1 MAYHEG
7 IKISGLHSYY
17 DFGLNINSRKIDL
30 PPKNSIR
37 KTVPFMNG
45 YHDFSMI
52 NGAISWGARTIAY
65 TFDIVGATVEEM
77 DAKRTEVVNW
87 LCNQHDVD
95 IYDDT
100 IPDYHFHGSY
110 DTNSQSEDGEKSE
123 LTVNFVCYPFMIEN
137 EARVV
142 YTNGADA
149 TFVVNNI
156 GQAVRPII
164 ETAQSCSVKIR
175 DAIQSVIDGETRL
188 SLVLPTGETEVQI
201 IKDNEIEYPYSETTH
216 TENGITFM
224 VNDDGTIVADG
235 TATGIAWFYVQGS
248 GKRFLPPVGY
258 HLLSGS
264 PAGGAEGGYRMLAS
278 IVDEDGTIA
287 YSYDNG
293 DGAVFEIKDSTAY
306 ITIAIR
312 VLEGYTVNNLVFSP
326 ALYGETKLKWH
337 MEVL

>member
-7 IKISGLHSYY
+7 IAISGLHSYY

-37 KTVPFMNG
+37 KTIPFMNG
-45 YHDFSMI
+45 YYDFTKI
-52 NGAISWGARTIAY
+52 NGGISWGARTISY

-137 EARVV
+137 EPRIV
-142 YTNGADA
+142 YINGEDV
-149 TFVVNNI
+149 TVTLKNG
-156 GQAVRPII
+156 GQPVKPII
-164 ETAQSCSVKIR
+164 ETEQACVVTIGNMM
-175 DAIQSVIDGETRL
+175 QSVSAGETQIAV
-188 SLVLPTGETEVQI
+188 VLP
-201 IKDNEIEYPYSETTH
+201 S
-216 TENGITFM
+216 
-224 VNDDGTIVADG
+224 
-235 TATGIAWFYVQGS
+235 
-248 GKRFLPPVGY
+248 
-258 HLLSGS
+258 
-264 PAGGAEGGYRMLAS
+264 
-278 IVDEDGTIA
+278 
-287 YSYDNG
+287 
-293 DGAVFEIKDSTAY
+293 
-306 ITIAIR
+306 
-312 VLEGYTVNNLVFSP
+312 
-326 ALYGETKLKWH
+326 GETKVSVKKSAAGETKIKWH